1 MKRQQWGMYAV
12 ALAILVV
19 GLVWAGVPASTL
31 LVAGLVLVCPVMMFV
46 MMRGMHGGDASGHD
60 TSHDHQHHGTAD
72 RTDDPHARPPLDP
85 PGTRWSR

>member
-31 LVAGLVLVCPVMMFV
+31 LVAGLVLACPVMMFV

-60 TSHDHQHHGTAD
+60 TSHDHQHHRTAD
-72 RTDDPHARPPLDP
+72 RTDDPHAAGRH
-85 PGTRWSR
+85 

>member
-1 MKRQQWGMYAV
+1 MKRQQWGLYAM

-31 LVAGLVLVCPVMMFV
+31 LVAALVLVCPVMMFV
-46 MMRGMHGGDASGHD
+46 MMGGMHGGDASGHG

-72 RTDDPHARPPLDP
+72 RTDDPHATGR
-85 PGTRWSR
+85 R